1 MKTFTHP
8 AISTSDDGRLAM
20 AFGKH
25 IIRIWAEDTGGSFGM
40 LEAIVPPGEGPPLH
54 VHERED
60 EFFRVMSGRFG
71 FWCADEYVELGQG
84 GCIVLP
90 RGIAH
95 RFQNIG
101 STEGHLMVM
110 VTPGGFEGF
119 FPAVELGCPETPAE
133 VDTIAAEFG
142 LRFLVEEAALAA

>member
-1 MKTFTHP
+1 
-8 AISTSDDGRLAM
+8 
-20 AFGKH
+20 
-25 IIRIWAEDTGGSFGM
+25 M

-54 VHERED
+54 IHERED
-60 EFFRVMSGRFG
+60 EFFRVVSGRFG
-71 FWCADEYVELGQG
+71 FWCAEEYVELDQG

-101 STEGHLMVM
+101 SIDGHLMVM

-119 FPAVELGCPETPAE
+119 FPAVELGRPQSPAE
-133 VDTIAAEFG
+133 VNAIAAEFG
-142 LRFLVEEAALAA
+142 LRFLPEEPAQAA